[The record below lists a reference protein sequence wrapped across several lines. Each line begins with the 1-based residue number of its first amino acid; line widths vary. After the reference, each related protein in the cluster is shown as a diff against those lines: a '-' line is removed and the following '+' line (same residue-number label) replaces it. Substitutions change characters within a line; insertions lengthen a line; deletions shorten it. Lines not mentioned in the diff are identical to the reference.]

1 MTPTLTT
8 SRLVLKPYYA
18 GMVTDDHVKW
28 LNDPDVVRYSEQRH
42 KRHTL
47 ESVHQ
52 YVNDIATT
60 VGSHLWGI
68 YLMAVAD
75 NDPESCNAI
84 KPTLIGTISA
94 HTDAPNGVAN
104 IGIMIGEKSQW
115 GKSYGK
121 EAWSAVCN
129 WLFERGIRK
138 IEMGCHFENRAMR
151 KLAISCGMH
160 MEAVRHDHFV
170 VDGKPQHLLLY
181 AKMKPES
188 VQVSLESVA
197 TQPIREC
204 HSQDSA

>member
-52 YVNDIATT
+52 YVNDIACNPN
-60 VGSHLWGI
+60 SYIWGI
-68 YLMAVAD
+68 YLPDHVYSST
-75 NDPESCNAI
+75 PEPIC
-84 KPTLIGTISA
+84 IGTVTAYID
-94 HTDAPNGVAN
+94 TPNGVAN

-151 KLAISCGMH
+151 KLAIACGMH

-181 AKMKPES
+181 AKMRPENVRVS
-188 VQVSLESVA
+188 VNESSPPVLGA
-197 TQPIREC
+197 TG
-204 HSQDSA
+204 

>member
-28 LNDPDVVRYSEQRH
+28 LNDPDIVRYSEQRH

-47 ESVHQ
+47 ESVQQ

-60 VGSHLWGI
+60 AGSHLWGI
-68 YLMAVAD
+68 YVIFEIKNEDHHLMQ
-75 NDPESCNAI
+75 
-84 KPTLIGTISA
+84 IGTISA
-94 HTDAPNGVAN
+94 HTDAPNGISN
-104 IGIMIGEKSQW
+104 IGIMIGERSQW
-115 GKSYGK
+115 GKGYGT
-121 EAWSAVCN
+121 EAWGAVCN

-160 MEAVRHDHFV
+160 MEGVRHDHFV

-181 AKMKPES
+181 AKMRPENVRVS
-188 VQVSLESVA
+188 VNESSPPVLGA
-197 TQPIREC
+197 TG
-204 HSQDSA
+204 